1 MAAEKASSEKNSP
14 ADEQVS
20 ELDSADVVNPL
31 YSLATAKS
39 DQSSLVRQGTSAP
52 VDQAGS
58 ESPRVQ
64 RSAMNPQPDDTSLDV
79 QPSDVTKT
87 GVSSSDVNKI
97 GFSSNDSLTSMATL
111 QISRPPQSSA
121 VSEEQQ
127 TATVKVQP
135 PPPAV
140 PIRLVRAPSSVKPAT
155 NIPQVNCP
163 EKIVSCLMLVVLN
176 RQVLV
181 TNFDSNFNA

>member
-1 MAAEKASSEKNSP
+1 MAAEKDSSEKNSP
-14 ADEQVS
+14 TDEKVS
-20 ELDSADVVNPL
+20 EVDSADVVNPL

-39 DQSSLVRQGTSAP
+39 DQSSLGRQRTSAP

-58 ESPRVQ
+58 ESPRAQ
-64 RSAMNPQPDDTSLDV
+64 RSVMNPQPNDTSSDV

-87 GVSSSDVNKI
+87 GVSSSDVSKT
-97 GFSSNDSLTSMATL
+97 GLSSNDNLPSMAAL
-111 QISRPPQSSA
+111 QISRPLQSSA

-140 PIRLVRAPSSVKPAT
+140 PIRLVRAPLSVKPAT

-163 EKIVSCLMLVVLN
+163 EKIVSRSKLVLN
-176 RQVLV
+176 R
-181 TNFDSNFNA
+181 

>member
-1 MAAEKASSEKNSP
+1 MAAEKGSTEKNSP
-14 ADEQVS
+14 ADEKMS
-20 ELDSADVVNPL
+20 ELDSGDVVNPL

-39 DQSSLVRQGTSAP
+39 DHSSLGRQRTSAP

-58 ESPRVQ
+58 ESPRAQ
-64 RSAMNPQPDDTSLDV
+64 RSVTNPQPDDTA
-79 QPSDVTKT
+79 SDVRPTDVIKT
-87 GVSSSDVNKI
+87 GVSSSDVGKT
-97 GFSSNDSLTSMATL
+97 GFSSSDSLPSMAGL

-121 VSEEQQ
+121 ASEEQQ
-127 TATVKVQP
+127 SATVKVQP

-163 EKIVSCLMLVVLN
+163 EKIVSCGKNSFWVK
-176 RQVLV
+176 
-181 TNFDSNFNA
+181 S